1 MATEDY
7 PLDHVA
13 VVSRDMTAD
22 IAFYAQLGFTV
33 ETRYGDW
40 AMLRDSTGRG
50 IALLSPEGHH
60 PAHFALRTGSR
71 ASVDRLANQMAG
83 RVVEHRDGTVSIY
96 VKDPS
101 GNALEIIY
109 YPEK

>member
-1 MATEDY
+1 
-7 PLDHVA
+7 
-13 VVSRDMTAD
+13 
-22 IAFYAQLGFTV
+22 
-33 ETRYGDW
+33 
-40 AMLRDSTGRG
+40 MLRDATGRG

-60 PAHFALRTGSR
+60 PAHFALRTGLR
-71 ASVDRLANQMAG
+71 ASVDALGKQMAG

>member
-1 MATEDY
+1 MAIEEY

-13 VVSRDMTAD
+13 VVSREMAAD
-22 IAFYAQLGFTV
+22 IEFYARLGFTV

-40 AMLRDSTGRG
+40 AMLRDSAGRG

-60 PAHFALRTGSR
+60 PAHFALRTSSR
-71 ASVDRLANQMAG
+71 ASVDALGKKMAG

>member
-1 MATEDY
+1 MAIEDY

-22 IAFYAQLGFTV
+22 IEFYGRLGFRV

-40 AMLRDSTGRG
+40 AMLRDASGRG
-50 IALLSPEGHH
+50 LALLSPEGHH
-60 PAHFALRTGSR
+60 PAHFALRTDSRESVDALGSR
-71 ASVDRLANQMAG
+71 LSG
-83 RVVEHRDGTVSIY
+83 RVVEHRDGSVSIY